1 MATILE
7 VKGNDINV
15 EVEDSQ
21 KTKDIGL
28 SWALSTM
35 YRALAQYKDHIFT
48 YQ

>member
-1 MATILE
+1 MIE
-7 VKGNDINV
+7 EI
-15 EVEDSQ
+15 VEDSQ

>member
-15 EVEDSQ
+15 EVE
-21 KTKDIGL
+21 KL
-28 SWALSTM
+28 SM

>member
-1 MATILE
+1 MIEE
-7 VKGNDINV
+7 V
-15 EVEDSQ
+15 VEDSQ

-35 YRALAQYKDHIFT
+35 YLAQYKDHIFT